1 MTVVLRP
8 APRRAVSPC
17 PGIVRRPGE
26 SLHPPSD
33 PPLSRFTAETAR
45 GAFLL
50 GAPLDHLGGVGGAGL
65 TRTDAAAA
73 AVGEAVERYSGTY
86 VPVERLGGARPGG
99 FGGA

>member
-1 MTVVLRP
+1 MTVVLPP
-8 APRRAVSPC
+8 ALRRAVSPYTA
-17 PGIVRRPGE
+17 IVRSLE
-26 SLHPPSD
+26 ECLHPPSD
-33 PPLSRFTAETAR
+33 PPLFRFTAETAR

-86 VPVERLGGARPGG
+86 VPWERLVVATADELGDA
-99 FGGA
+99 